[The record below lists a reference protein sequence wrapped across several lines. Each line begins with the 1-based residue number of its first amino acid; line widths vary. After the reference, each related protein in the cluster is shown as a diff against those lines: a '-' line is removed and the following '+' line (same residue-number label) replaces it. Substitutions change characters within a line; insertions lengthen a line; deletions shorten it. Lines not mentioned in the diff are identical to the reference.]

1 MLQNLVVAITGATS
15 GIGAAIAETC
25 VGRGAKVVITGRN
38 QVRGCSMR
46 DQIVAS
52 GGEAVFCQS
61 DVTEEGAAEQTIAT
75 AISHFGRL
83 DALVNNAGILI
94 PGAAPQCSDADWD
107 RTIATNA
114 TAVFRFS
121 RAAVRQ
127 MQRQGT
133 GGAIVNIASD
143 WGLVGAEAAVAY
155 AASKGAVVQL
165 TRSMA
170 LDHARDRIRVNAVCP
185 GDTDTAM
192 LAADAAP
199 GDRARRVAEL
209 GAALPLGRVATPGDV
224 AAAVAFLLSPDAALI
239 TGVCLPVDAG
249 NTAR

>member
-1 MLQNLVVAITGATS
+1 MLQNRVIAITGATS
-15 GIGAAIAETC
+15 GIGAAIAELC
-25 VGRGAKVVITGRN
+25 AARGAKVVITGRHEG
-38 QVRGCSMR
+38 RGCSLR
-46 DQIVAS
+46 DRIIAN
-52 GGEAVFCQS
+52 GGAAVFCQG
-61 DVTEEGAAEQTIAT
+61 DVTDAGAAEQTTDT
-75 AISHFGRL
+75 AVAHFGRL

-94 PGAAPQCSDADWD
+94 PGTAPACSDEDWS
-107 RTIATNA
+107 RVIATNA

-127 MQRQGT
+127 MLRQGS

-170 LDHARDRIRVNAVCP
+170 LDHARDGIRVNAVCP

-192 LAADAAP
+192 LARDTSPA
-199 GDRARRVAEL
+199 DRARHIAQL
-209 GAALPLGRVATPGDV
+209 AAALPLGRVATPRDV
-224 AAAVAFLLSPDAALI
+224 AAAAAFLLSPDAALI
-239 TGVCLPVDAG
+239 TGICLPVDAG

>member
-1 MLQNLVVAITGATS
+1 MLQDRVVAITGATA
-15 GIGAAIAETC
+15 GIGAAIALTC
-25 VGRGAKVVITGRN
+25 AARGAKVVLHGRDE
-38 QVRGCSMR
+38 QRGRAVRDAIR
-46 DQIVAS
+46 AA
-52 GGEAVFCQS
+52 GGTAVFCQG
-61 DVTEEGAAEQTIAT
+61 DVTETGAAETLIGA
-75 AISHFGRL
+75 AVANFGRL
-83 DALVNNAGILI
+83 DALVNNAGILS
-94 PGAAPQCSDADWD
+94 PGTAPRCTDAEWD
-107 RTIATNA
+107 RVMATNA

-121 RAAVRQ
+121 RAAVRR
-127 MQRQGT
+127 MCEQGS

-170 LDHARDRIRVNAVCP
+170 LDHARDGIRINAVCP

-192 LAADAAP
+192 LAAG
-199 GDRARRVAEL
+199 GDPADRPRRLAEL
-209 GAALPLGRVATPGDV
+209 AAALPLGRLVTPHDV
-224 AAAVAFLLSPDAALI
+224 AAAAAFLLSPDAASI

>member
-1 MLQNLVVAITGATS
+1 MLSDRVIIITGATA
-15 GIGAAIAETC
+15 GIGAAIAGTC
-25 VGRGAKVVITGRN
+25 AARGAKVVITGRN
-38 QVRGCSMR
+38 RERGRNIETTIRAAGGTSVFCQG
-46 DQIVAS
+46 DVTAPGAAEAII
-52 GGEAVFCQS
+52 GEAVAQ
-61 DVTEEGAAEQTIAT
+61 
-75 AISHFGRL
+75 FGRL

-94 PGAAPQCSDADWD
+94 PGAAPACSDEDWE
-107 RTIATNA
+107 RTLATNA

-170 LDHARDRIRVNAVCP
+170 LDHARHGIRVNAVCP

-192 LAADAAP
+192 LAADASP
-199 GDRARRVAEL
+199 GDRARRLSEL
-209 GAALPLGRVATPGDV
+209 GAALPLGRVATPRDV
-224 AAAVAFLLSPDAALI
+224 AAAVAFLLSPDASAI
-239 TGVCLPVDAG
+239 TGICLPVDAG